1 MTRWKSAFKIA
12 LATGCAIVAVPAFAE
27 EEVAPDGAADIVVS
41 GKREQYRGDVPLK
54 EVPQSVQEIDGKM
67 LADLNITRL
76 DAALDLASGISRQ
89 NNFGGLWDSFAI
101 RGFAGDENFPSGFL
115 VNGFNGGRGFGGP
128 RDASNIERIDIL
140 KGPNGAVFGR
150 GEPGG
155 TVNII
160 TKKAKTDDTFGSF
173 AISGGSY
180 NTYRIE
186 GDFNLKLADNFKY
199 AVHLSRMPTKQV
211 PLLAGQTL
219 QLVPV
224 GIDIPQKAGM
234 PMKVRVYF
242 QGKPAAG
249 AQVMADYV
257 NDPDE
262 AAVKTDKDGFAT
274 VKVRNQGINVLMAI
288 FVSPTDNPVKYQQLE
303 HRASLSFVLPH
314 LPE

>member
-1 MTRWKSAFKIA
+1 MGSCMRLLKASSLTLAAASSVITVLPAQAHGIWFAQRARQLA
-12 LATGCAIVAVPAFAE
+12 LVYGVGADDLDAVARESKLTLTKGYDEDWGEVDIKLRDAGAIPVIDSDEPVAA
-27 EEVAPDGAADIVVS
+27 VAAVMDYGIWTKDAS
-41 GKREQYRGDVPLK
+41 GEFHNKGRD
-54 EVPQSVQEIDGKM
+54 EVPNSVLSEH
-67 LADLNITRL
+67 
-76 DAALDLASGISRQ
+76 
-89 NNFGGLWDSFAI
+89 
-101 RGFAGDENFPSGFL
+101 
-115 VNGFNGGRGFGGP
+115 
-128 RDASNIERIDIL
+128 
-140 KGPNGAVFGR
+140 
-150 GEPGG
+150 
-155 TVNII
+155 
-160 TKKAKTDDTFGSF
+160 
-173 AISGGSY
+173 
-180 NTYRIE
+180 
-186 GDFNLKLADNFKY
+186 NFKY
-199 AVHLSRMPTKQV
+199 AVHLTRMPTKQV